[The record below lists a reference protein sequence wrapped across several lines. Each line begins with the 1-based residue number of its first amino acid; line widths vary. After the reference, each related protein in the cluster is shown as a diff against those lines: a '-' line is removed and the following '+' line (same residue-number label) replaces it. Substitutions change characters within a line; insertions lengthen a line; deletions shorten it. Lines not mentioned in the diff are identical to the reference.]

1 MNIHRDCTH
10 RHTRAREHTRA
21 RARSAPSTPRFS
33 LGMDFTKALAV
44 LQQRTSAPLAVE
56 HGGVDPRG
64 GADSATAPTAA
75 GRPHPQQQCLE
86 CDEAAQREDRPGGA
100 PAAEAVPTEL
110 HLLSVSGLLRVFFE
124 RQEARVAVYRRFEDG
139 FNLFLQVAEA
149 NGYEGLVASTTTSF
163 SEISAAVNRVEGELR
178 ERAGAAIAL
187 AATLRSI
194 QQLEKEKLQITAQ
207 LHILRHG
214 LRIDEVQLESDD
226 EAQAAAA
233 ARTHALRSE
242 EAQGLRQRL
251 TEITT
256 AIGEALDELRAE
268 LTDAPADDDDDVE
281 MR

>member
-1 MNIHRDCTH
+1 
-10 RHTRAREHTRA
+10 
-21 RARSAPSTPRFS
+21 
-33 LGMDFTKALAV
+33 MDFTKALAV
-44 LQQRTSAPLAVE
+44 LQQRTAGPLAVE

-75 GRPHPQQQCLE
+75 AGRPHPQQQCLE
-86 CDEAAQREDRPGGA
+86 CDEAAQKEDPPGGPTA
-100 PAAEAVPTEL
+100 AAAGPAEL
-110 HLLSVSGLLRVFFE
+110 QLLSVSGLLRVFFE

-149 NGYEGLVASTTTSF
+149 NGYEGLVASTTASF
-163 SEISAAVNRVEGELR
+163 SEISAAVNRIESELR
-178 ERAGAAIAL
+178 ERGSAAVAL
-187 AATLRSI
+187 AALLRSI
-194 QQLEKEKLQITAQ
+194 QQHEKEKLQITAQ
-207 LHILRHG
+207 LQILRHG
-214 LRIDEVQLESDD
+214 LRIDEVQRESED

-251 TEITT
+251 TEITS

-268 LTDAPADDDDDVE
+268 LADAGADDDDDDVE